1 MSEVDSYLTENTT
14 YSDEMLLRVVTVAA
28 SLSKALNGEMP
39 LSGLKIIRKGSW
51 PTPGAT
57 PTFS

>member
-39 LSGLKIIRKGSW
+39 LSGLKIIRKGS
-51 PTPGAT
+51 
-57 PTFS
+57 